1 MPTYIP
7 TWCFYDRFFYRSH
20 SFTRI
25 HRKYSV
31 RKSVCKIHRK
41 IAVPE
46 CFLIKLQA
54 TILKKRPWHRCFPV
68 NFSKYLRTPFYRT
81 TLGDCFCSLLNV
93 LLSIRF
99 HTFIVHSESEH
110 SSETLLNISSLL
122 CILCLL
128 FLLCLLCILL
138 I

>member
-1 MPTYIP
+1 MPTYIL

-81 TLGDCFCSLLNV
+81 TLGDCLCSLLNV

-99 HTFIVHSESEH
+99 HIFIVHSESER
-110 SSETLLNISSLL
+110 SLTLVLY
-122 CILCLL
+122 CVYCVYCFCCAYCVYCLYRVA
-128 FLLCLLCILL
+128 
-138 I
+138 